1 MKKLIVCFLILLVSL
16 SAQAQPDYRHEISVS
31 YGRLSNMELYG
42 YGLEQLANITAAMT
56 GLAKVHVVSIGSIG
70 VSYFYRLSKVGVKLH
85 WYEREW
91 FRTYSMFAVGALYRN
106 DPVIKQFRVASVGLR
121 VKF

>member
-1 MKKLIVCFLILLVSL
+1 MKKYIVCFLILLVSL

-31 YGRLSNMELYG
+31 YGRLSNMEIYG

-85 WYEREW
+85 W
-91 FRTYSMFAVGALYRN
+91 
-106 DPVIKQFRVASVGLR
+106 
-121 VKF
+121 